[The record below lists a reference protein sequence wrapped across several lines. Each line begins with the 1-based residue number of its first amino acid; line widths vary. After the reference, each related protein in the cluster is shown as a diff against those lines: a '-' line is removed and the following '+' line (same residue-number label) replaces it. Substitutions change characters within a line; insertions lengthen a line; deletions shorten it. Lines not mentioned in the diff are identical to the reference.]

1 MLVPTTMQASHVS
14 RFGPFLNRC
23 LLHSKTLTNRHQ
35 CRHNFS
41 NPCRQTATN
50 DILFF
55 TAVSRVALGFGPHLD
70 ASITSRWRSGRL
82 LPSSQQ
88 AATHTHT
95 HTHDSDHHECQH
107 DIVDCR
113 QVFFTEFLAQ
123 RFSCFTGRHA
133 WLDRAHRQVRL
144 DGARGTVRF
153 HTSNVCEAD
162 VLGNDRTE
170 ICS

>member
-50 DILFF
+50 ESCFSQRFPELPW
-55 TAVSRVALGFGPHLD
+55 VLGRTWTPASHLD
-70 ASITSRWRSGRL
+70 GGADGSFQA
-82 LPSSQQ
+82 PSKQRR
-88 AATHTHT
+88 THT